1 MSKRPEPHSDA
12 LDGDV
17 PELGDAFFARAKRGS
32 DALSPGLLEKLRR
45 TPGRPKLDQPK
56 TAVSLRLDA
65 DVVLHLRAKGR
76 GWQTL
81 VNERLAELISVGKL

>member
-1 MSKRPEPHSDA
+1 MPKRPEPPPEA

-32 DALSPGLLEKLRR
+32 EVLSPAFIAKVKRS
-45 TPGRPKLDQPK
+45 PGRPRLEQPK

-65 DVVLHLRAKGR
+65 DVVDHLRSKGP

-81 VNERLAELISVGKL
+81 VNDRLAELISLGKL

>member
-1 MSKRPEPHSDA
+1 MPRRPEPHSQA
-12 LDGDV
+12 FDGDV

-32 DALSPGLLEKLRR
+32 DVLNPGFLAKVRR
-45 TPGRPKLDQPK
+45 PPGRPKLDQPK

-81 VNERLAELISVGKL
+81 VNDRLAELISVGKL